1 MRKNWTLFSAF
12 PLVKWFSF
20 PIVFTAKTERER
32 TCGEYARKSVTDDI
46 CKGGDEFCNG
56 FAELG
61 LGEGAG
67 RCGVRGTP

>member
-1 MRKNWTLFSAF
+1 MILF
-12 PLVKWFSF
+12 PDR
-20 PIVFTAKTERER
+20 IYCETRERER
-32 TCGEYARKSVTDDI
+32 TCGEYARESVTDDI

>member
-1 MRKNWTLFSAF
+1 MILF
-12 PLVKWFSF
+12 PDR
-20 PIVFTAKTERER
+20 IYCENRERENER
-32 TCGEYARKSVTDDI
+32 VGNMRASVTDDI